1 MAVDG
6 AMSTT
11 VIAAERV
18 AVYGPVPVLL
28 SVAVM
33 LKLKVPSADGVPVM
47 APVAGLSVS
56 PPGSAPAVTA

>member
-1 MAVDG
+1 M
-6 AMSTT
+6 
-11 VIAAERV
+11 IAYAWV

-33 LKLKVPSADGVPVM
+33 LKLKVPSALGVPVM
-47 APVAGLSVS
+47 APVDGLSVR